1 MQGFDVIWKCFLLG
15 TVQGLT
21 EFLPVSSSGHL
32 LLLERV
38 LGFSVGGSETF
49 LNVMLHLGTL
59 FSVVF
64 AFRRDLF
71 SLFKRPF
78 RPLFLLLLAT
88 VPAGLTVFS
97 GMTGGIGKLAGPTG
111 GYLVG
116 FIFTVILCGLF
127 VEKGNGRWYVS
138 FIGMILGTA
147 VLYAFGTAWFCISTG
162 TVLLPALELCVFP
175 FLIGDFI
182 KMALAVLTGPR
193 LAARIKGAAA

>member
-1 MQGFDVIWKCFLLG
+1 MQRNTQKTAAAVSGGEKIFSTAGMTLMALFTAVTCILAPLSIPIGPVPISLTSLVIYISVYILGWKR
-15 TVQGLT
+15 GLIT
-21 EFLPVSSSGHL
+21 YLVYLF
-32 LLLERV
+32 
-38 LGFSVGGSETF
+38 VGI
-49 LNVMLHLGTL
+49 
-59 FSVVF
+59 
-64 AFRRDLF
+64 
-71 SLFKRPF
+71 
-78 RPLFLLLLAT
+78 
-88 VPAGLTVFS
+88 AGLPVFS

-193 LAARIKGAAA
+193 LAARIKGAAV

>member
-1 MQGFDVIWKCFLLG
+1 MQRNTQKTAAAVSGGEKIFSTAGMTLMALFTAVTCILAPLSIPIGPVPISLTSLVIYISVYILGWKR
-15 TVQGLT
+15 GLIT
-21 EFLPVSSSGHL
+21 YLVYLF
-32 LLLERV
+32 
-38 LGFSVGGSETF
+38 VGI
-49 LNVMLHLGTL
+49 
-59 FSVVF
+59 
-64 AFRRDLF
+64 
-71 SLFKRPF
+71 
-78 RPLFLLLLAT
+78 
-88 VPAGLTVFS
+88 AGLPVFS